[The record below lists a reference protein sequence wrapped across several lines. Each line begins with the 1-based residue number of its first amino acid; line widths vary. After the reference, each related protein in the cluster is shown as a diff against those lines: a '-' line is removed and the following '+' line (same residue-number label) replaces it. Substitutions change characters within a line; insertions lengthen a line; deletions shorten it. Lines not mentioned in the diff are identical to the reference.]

1 MQSAP
6 SLGPRPLRPNS
17 PPLPAIAI
25 TLIDIV
31 ARFLVALGSGG
42 GGATSVGAAAA
53 AFPLASLSLVL
64 VPIHRHR
71 LGPPPCDVRNGARV
85 PAPFLRVSRMWS
97 GAAVVAGAG
106 AAGRGSRHRCPF
118 RDDNLWTEFSVGRFG
133 AAVEGRGVLYDE
145 DDAGYRRRHGL
156 ARNCQRRE
164 RKESRERGSHAPLQA
179 HVLPTG
185 ASFPVRSARARGVR
199 LRCRDSFP
207 GRCIAEGRKG
217 VRLGDGGGK
226 EQRRHRAVRAAQSC
240 HCHRG
245 VARRQ
250 RGHGDV
256 GLDRTIR
263 RIVHLPARGATADPI
278 TEYGMLSQT
287 LGGGDL
293 TVLDQLMTANALARL
308 RGEEFTEITWENRLG
323 RRAHGCDGSTLTPVN
338 GSINKSTVRLD
349 GRNHRDHDV
358 LFHLGL
364 RQSALLVAHAHARG
378 CSTLANFPRRTRN
391 VRVLVHPDWLMTV
404 PLMIR
409 IAAEGDG

>member
-1 MQSAP
+1 MDRIQRGAV
-6 SLGPRPLRPNS
+6 RR
-17 PPLPAIAI
+17 
-25 TLIDIV
+25 
-31 ARFLVALGSGG
+31 GG
-42 GGATSVGAAAA
+42 GGAGR
-53 AFPLASLSLVL
+53 PLRRGRRGLS
-64 VPIHRHR
+64 
-71 LGPPPCDVRNGARV
+71 PPPR
-85 PAPFLRVSRMWS
+85 S
-97 GAAVVAGAG
+97 GAQLP
-106 AAGRGSRHRCPF
+106 AAGTQGEQGEGQPCTSTGSCTP
-118 RDDNLWTEFSVGRFG
+118 DG
-133 AAVEGRGVLYDE
+133 
-145 DDAGYRRRHGL
+145 
-156 ARNCQRRE
+156 CI
-164 RKESRERGSHAPLQA
+164 
-179 HVLPTG
+179 LPC
-185 ASFPVRSARARGVR
+185 AVRSSQGVQ

-287 LGGGDL
+287 PGGGDL
-293 TVLDQLMTANALARL
+293 SVLDQPVTANASARL

-364 RQSALLVAHAHARG
+364 RQSALLVAHVHAMG
-378 CSTLANFPRRTRN
+378 CSTLAKFSRRRG
-391 VRVLVHPDWLMTV
+391 M
-404 PLMIR
+404 
-409 IAAEGDG
+409 